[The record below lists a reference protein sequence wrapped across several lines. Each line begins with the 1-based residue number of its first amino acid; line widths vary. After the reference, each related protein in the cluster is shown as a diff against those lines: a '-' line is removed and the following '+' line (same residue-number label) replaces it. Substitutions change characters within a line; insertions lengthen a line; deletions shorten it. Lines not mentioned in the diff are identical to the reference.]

1 MNNKK
6 TFADILIKLR
16 EESGLTQQQLADELK
31 ITRQSLSL
39 YEKSERTI
47 NIELFADI
55 ASFFNVSADY
65 LLGRTETKTLN
76 ENIQG
81 ACKVTGLSEKAVKML
96 NEEVK
101 HISENP
107 ENNESRRCLEIISE
121 LIANYYLWSISTDLQ
136 YLESNSKALLNV
148 PQNIDITFLYRILEV
163 TKIPVEMVKEYLE
176 DRIKGDKST
185 TEQKEKND
193 LVTECDVTRYTI
205 TRIIE
210 EISDKYDH
218 REDYKN
224 YNKQQLIEYLNL
236 KPLLEQI
243 EKEGQDHGKHNQK
256 E

>member
-1 MNNKK
+1 MYDKNI
-6 TFADILIKLR
+6 FAERLIKLR
-16 EESGLTQQQLADELK
+16 EKFGLTQQQLADELK

-55 ASFFNVSADY
+55 AIFFNVSADY

-76 ENIQG
+76 EDIQG
-81 ACKVTGLSEKAVKML
+81 TCKVTGLSEEAVKVL
-96 NEEVK
+96 NDEVK
-101 HISENP
+101 HISDNP
-107 ENNESRRCLEIISE
+107 ENGESRHCLEIISE
-121 LIANYYLWSISTDLQ
+121 LIANYNLWNIATDLQ
-136 YLESNSKALLNV
+136 YLENDSNALLNGWH
-148 PQNIDITFLYRILEV
+148 NIDITFLKRVSDV
-163 TKIPVEMVKEYLE
+163 TKIPFERLKDYLT
-176 DRIKGDKST
+176 DRIKGSKST
-185 TEQKEKND
+185 SEQKEKND

-210 EISDKYDH
+210 KISDMYDH
-218 REDYKN
+218 REDYKH

-243 EKEGQDHGKHNQK
+243 EKEGQDHGKHNPK